1 MVALIISIQI
11 QILFMFHW
19 WWSAS
24 STCVM
29 WFVRCTSFDV
39 LKTCCMAV
47 GSLHQHSFS
56 FSAVHVYASS
66 WLFSLCTCLWFTFLC
81 SCTYWPTV
89 RSTTLENTDNENLWM
104 MQIIAMILAQKK
116 RDKENSMCYQMFGVY
131 QHGYALCVCMWTVIG
146 LAPCHIQTNFFFF
159 PPLYF
164 YTWIDL

>member
-19 WWSAS
+19 WWSSS

-29 WFVRCTSFDV
+29 WFVMCTSFDV

-66 WLFSLCTCLWFTFLC
+66 WLFSLCTSLWFTFLC
-81 SCTYWPTV
+81 SCTYLTHSVEYYSWKHWQWELMDDANHCNDPNTKEKGQRKQYVPSNIWCLPTWLCIV
-89 RSTTLENTDNENLWM
+89 CVYVKGHW
-104 MQIIAMILAQKK
+104 
-116 RDKENSMCYQMFGVY
+116 FG
-131 QHGYALCVCMWTVIG
+131 TVPHPAK
-146 LAPCHIQTNFFFF
+146 LLLFF
-159 PPLYF
+159 PSF
-164 YTWIDL
+164 F